1 MLVALLYLISLALA
15 QTVKVYACLPY
26 TSDKLEIGSIVVDDN
41 GPSMFGERSSAI
53 DDNVHYCI
61 GTNDL
66 SNHGCF
72 AYTGNTKNAK
82 FVVQTSDTEIV
93 RLQLNPDPA
102 APSVVRVN
110 GGAPAGPT
118 PIMRPVHKR
127 KHTSKQPTRKRIR
140 PRKQSAEKAKE
151 DEDVAEEE
159 AEEEEEVD
167 DRSWVQKNW
176 MYIVPGLLIL
186 FVGLGS
192 DEQK

>member
-1 MLVALLYLISLALA
+1 MLIALLYLISLALA
-15 QTVKVYACLPY
+15 QTVKVYARLPY
-26 TSDKLEIGSIVVDDN
+26 TTNELEIGSIVVDDN
-41 GPSMFGERSSAI
+41 GPLMSGEVSSAI
-53 DDNVHYCI
+53 DEDAHYCI

-82 FVVQTSDTEIV
+82 FVVQTSGTEIV
-93 RLQLNPDPA
+93 KLHLNPDSA
-102 APSVVRVN
+102 APLVVSVDD
-110 GGAPAGPT
+110 GATLGPT
-118 PIMRPVHKR
+118 PIMRPVHKQ
-127 KHTSKQPTRKRIR
+127 KHSSKQPTRKRIR
-140 PRKQSAEKAKE
+140 PRKQLAERAKE
-151 DEDVAEEE
+151 EEVAAEEE
-159 AEEEEEVD
+159 EEEEEEVD